1 MPRCLTRNGPATTP
15 VDPGLRGRLALR
27 GGQRQ
32 QLVGERLDLALDG
45 GRLNDSCCLVS
56 RRFDSDARPGAASPG
71 CTGRRPCRSVC

>member
-45 GRLNDSCCLVS
+45 RPVERFVLLGQPSLRQ
-56 RRFDSDARPGAASPG
+56 RRTSGCRITRVYGAAALS
-71 CTGRRPCRSVC
+71 